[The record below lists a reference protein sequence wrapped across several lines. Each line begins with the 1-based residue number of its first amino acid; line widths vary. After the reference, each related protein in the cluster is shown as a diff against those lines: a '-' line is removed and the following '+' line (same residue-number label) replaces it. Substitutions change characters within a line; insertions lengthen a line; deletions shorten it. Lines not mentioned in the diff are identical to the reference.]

1 MKGSQGKNSGRNRIE
16 AGEGLCL
23 LACSPWLAWFSFNF
37 LSFFVFKFVRTW
49 FLGSHGYPGTY
60 SVDQAVLNLSA
71 SASQV
76 LGFKLCATTCG
87 YKFLK
92 VFVLLKTRRGEILMS
107 FIL

>member
-60 SVDQAVLNLSA
+60 SVDQAVFNLPA
-71 SASQV
+71 LASQV
-76 LGFKLCATTCG
+76 LGLTMLHLHLQEEWHPNTT
-87 YKFLK
+87 
-92 VFVLLKTRRGEILMS
+92 EDMAIQS
-107 FIL
+107 HPDD